1 MSFDMRQ
8 NILMVRSL
16 IHGQPFYNFYNAE
29 GLDFTL
35 PGYQLKEIYDCHF
48 EGRMSGVTTYWGF
61 SNKSNC
67 ESFEFAENGD
77 LLWHVSLNATCHTLL
92 PLEMVIGHEGFNV
105 INGFEISDHKRTVM
119 KIHQKAVG
127 RTVENL
133 TWFRDLSENHMRE
146 LLNAL
151 GHGPL
156 RIQRADRE
164 ELIKI
169 HREWQ
174 RKHDEEYKY
183 THNACGIDHDDK
195 LPADLYDDH
204 GKWLRQRHMVKGK
217 TLEMMASE
225 LANLVR
231 IFELDDTGD
240 FDHMNPD
247 WDEGLRRVA
256 QAYIYGPNAK
266 ARFDAVKYDPQ
277 FVVNGIYALAKDLNW
292 IHVNEESQD
301 YKESLIRR
309 LMQELKNE
317 VERPDGVFV
326 VEDGIVM
333 LKAVSVTAD
342 TDVVDEVEEEDID
355 LDTLDEAS
363 LRNLVIE
370 HKLASPKGA
379 KKMDAN
385 ALRTLC
391 EDFFGAEEEYEAE
404 ADRVPRKF
412 PASRSPDTYD
422 YVRIRK
428 VLVWLK
434 LLTVSMSSRDGDCSR
449 ADVEKN
455 RKKAVDVLRNAVKD
469 GKLDTLKEIHLR
481 SLAYALTK
489 MKDGDRYPRDTDYLK
504 ELIKHA
510 LR

>member
-8 NILMVRSL
+8 NVLMVRSL

-35 PGYQLKEIYDCHF
+35 PGYQLKEIYDRHF

-61 SNKSNC
+61 SNKPNC
-67 ESFEFAENGD
+67 ETFEFADNGD
-77 LLWHVSLNATCHTLL
+77 LMWAVSLNAVCHTLL
-92 PLEMVIGHEGFNV
+92 PFEMIIGHEGFNV

-127 RTVENL
+127 RSVEKL
-133 TWFRDLSENHMRE
+133 TWFRDMSEGHMRE
-146 LLNAL
+146 LLCSL

-156 RIQRADRE
+156 RIAKADRE

-169 HREWQ
+169 HRDWQ
-174 RKHDEEYKY
+174 RKHDEDFKY
-183 THNACGIDHDDK
+183 THNACGIDPDDK
-195 LPADLYDDH
+195 LPADLYGDH
-204 GKWLRQRHMVKGK
+204 GKWLRQRHMAKGK

-231 IFELDDTGD
+231 IFDLYIGDDD

-266 ARFDAVKYDPQ
+266 ERFDEVKYNPQ

-326 VEDGIVM
+326 VKDGMVL
-333 LKAVSVTAD
+333 LKAVAAD
-342 TDVVDEVEEEDID
+342 TDVVDEVEE
-355 LDTLDEAS
+355 DE
-363 LRNLVIE
+363 
-370 HKLASPKGA
+370 P
-379 KKMDAN
+379 
-385 ALRTLC
+385 
-391 EDFFGAEEEYEAE
+391 E
-404 ADRVPRKF
+404 ADRTPRKF

-434 LLTVSMSSRDGDCSR
+434 LLTGSMSSRDGDCSR
-449 ADVEKN
+449 IDVEKN
-455 RKKAVDVLRNAVKD
+455 RKNAVSVLRNAVKD
-469 GKLDTLKEIHLR
+469 GKLDALKEIHLK